1 MDGLT
6 TSAASGMRARMESLE
21 MLANNIANA
30 TTAGFKADREF
41 YGLYTSA
48 EASGAVASGLSPRAE
63 SLPDIERQWTDY
75 SQGTLTPTGSP
86 LDIAL
91 EGRGFLA
98 VDGPNG
104 QLLTRKGSL
113 RVSPEGVLQTQE
125 GYGVRSEEGKPI
137 RLDPA
142 QEVVISPDGG
152 VFQQGEMVARLR
164 LVDSD
169 KTQQLVKRG
178 AAYFQISDAASLK
191 TATPAVHQGRLE
203 GANFAP
209 AEAAVRLIH
218 VMRQFE
224 MLQRAVTL
232 GSEMNRKSVEDVAR
246 TGG

>member
-6 TSAASGMRARMESLE
+6 TSAASGLRARMESLE

-41 YGLYTSA
+41 YSLYTSA
-48 EASGAVASGLSPRAE
+48 EAAGAVASGNSPRAE

-75 SQGTLTPTGSP
+75 SQGTLTPTGNS

-91 EGRGFLA
+91 EGRGFLT

-104 QLLTRKGSL
+104 QLLTRSGSL
-113 RVSPEGVLQTQE
+113 KMSTNGELQTQE
-125 GYGVRSEEGKPI
+125 GHRVRSDEGKPI
-137 RLDPA
+137 RLDPT
-142 QEVVISPDGG
+142 QEVVISPQGG
-152 VFQQGEMVARLR
+152 IFQQGTMVARLG
-164 LVDSD
+164 LMESANP
-169 KTQQLVKRG
+169 QALVKRG
-178 AAYFQISDAASLK
+178 ATYFQINDAASLK
-191 TATPAVHQGRLE
+191 PATPAVHQGRLE

-246 TGG
+246 IGG